1 MAYTYSKLASYT
13 VGSGGITEIVLSAIP
28 QNYTD
33 LKLEISAKCDRP
45 NEYASLVIYPNG
57 DATNSTTR
65 TLQGNGSAANSQTT
79 AAIAILNLQGNV
91 ATQANTFGSATVYIP
106 NYTSSNYK
114 SFSMDG
120 TGENN
125 ATTAYATLNAGT
137 WSSTAAITSLNVATG
152 NTSYPIMQYSTV
164 TLYGIKAEV

>member
-1 MAYTYSKLASYT
+1 MAYTYSKLGSYT
-13 VGSGGITEIVLSAIP
+13 VDSGGINEIVFAAIP

-33 LKLEISAKCDRP
+33 LKLEISAKCNRA
-45 NEYASLVIYPNG
+45 NEYASLLIYPNG
-57 DATNSTTR
+57 SSTNGTTR
-65 TLQGNGSAANSQTT
+65 TLQNNGSAANSQDT
-79 AAIAILNLQGNV
+79 AAIVILNLQGNV
-91 ATQANTFGSATVYIP
+91 ATQANIFGSANVYIL

-120 TGENN
+120 AGENN
-125 ATTAYATLNAGT
+125 ATTAYATLNAGL
-137 WSSTAAITSLNVATG
+137 WSNTAAITSLNVVTG

>member
-33 LKLEISAKCDRP
+33 LKLEISAKCNRP
-45 NEYASLVIYPNG
+45 NEYASLLIYPNG
-57 DATNSTTR
+57 SSTNGTTR
-65 TLQGNGSAANSQTT
+65 TLQGNGTAVNAQDT

-106 NYTSSNYK
+106 NYTSSNFK
-114 SFSMDG
+114 PFSMDG
-120 TGENN
+120 AGENN
-125 ATTAYATLNAGT
+125 ATTAYATLNASL
-137 WSSTAAITSLNVATG
+137 WSNTTAITSLNVITG
-152 NTSYPIMQYSTV
+152 NTSYPIMQHSTF